1 AVLLRGLRS
10 TGTRTSRAIRART
23 SATALSRSCWLPL
36 PQRRLSSTGR
46 RTARR
51 SSLAF
56 PATLLLRRPRAT
68 PYRLP
73 TSSTQTPTPATTT
86 ARLLPRG
93 ARHVSLTIH
102 STMIPATTIRAT
114 TTTMASSTSSSS
126 SRAMETTTHSSSTTA
141 AAVT

>member
-1 AVLLRGLRS
+1 VELLRGLRS
-10 TGTRTSRAIRART
+10 TGSRTSRAMRART

-46 RTARR
+46 RAARR

-86 ARLLPRG
+86 ARLLPRE

-114 TTTMASSTSSSS
+114 TTTMASSTSST
-126 SRAMETTTHSSSTTA
+126 SRAMETTTHSSNTTA